1 MNASSASGVA
11 VLDPTH
17 LLDELRLA
25 GFSIVAGSG
34 NLIISPG
41 PDPEMTER
49 IRQCKPEL
57 LAILTPLPL
66 TEQEKSDIDW
76 AFIRPLTD
84 EEKRRIEEAF
94 NNLRD
99 QHVHAL
105 VAAGWHRGVVFDG
118 LDPTQ
123 CETAGDVPGVIGLL
137 MAGGRLV
144 KIHPDRLDLEF
155 PDGEPFS
162 KIRGGCLLGG
172 KVLDDFLRTGK

>member
-1 MNASSASGVA
+1 MKPETIVA
-11 VLDPTH
+11 TMAANGIH
-17 LLDELRLA
+17 LYVSDAGELRHR
-25 GFSIVAGSG
+25 GKRGQ
-34 NLIISPG
+34 
-41 PDPEMTER
+41 MTGEFR
-49 IRQCKPEL
+49 
-57 LAILTPLPL
+57 AML
-66 TEQEKSDIDW
+66 TEHRESLSEWLKSDP
-76 AFIRPLTD
+76 FLRPLTA
-84 EEKRRIEEAF
+84 EEKRRVEDAF
-94 NNLRD
+94 NTLRN
-99 QHVHAL
+99 QHGHAL
-105 VAAGWHRGVVFDG
+105 VATGWHRDVVFDR